1 MAAET
6 HGDLSAEHLGPALS
20 SVRLADAEAV
30 QSLLQEQRARM
41 QAVREHRIWHW
52 FGGVPSG
59 FGSPGAP
66 LQALYARFAGF
77 ALIALALIVAGF
89 TRGPAL
95 WVISALAAAAFL
107 RAWLAVGPP
116 SRRTLALFERAVQ
129 VPGIVIA
136 YEQEATE
143 DDNEMLRG
151 VWALVAFD
159 VKSVDGLQRLD
170 AAAARLRAMLAGSG
184 GPEPFLQ
191 SVRDAIANKHAD
203 GSRIPVPAEL
213 GNNLELAR
221 LRVSPNLLPGGVL
234 SSRLLFVFADPKE
247 RQAGHS
253 RVLQSSLWGNG
264 VDDLCE
270 DFPLGASA

>member
-1 MAAET
+1 MAT
-6 HGDLSAEHLGPALS
+6 AEHLGPALS
-20 SVRLADAEAV
+20 SVRLADADAV
-30 QSLLQEQRARM
+30 QALLQEQRARL
-41 QAVREHRIWHW
+41 QVVRDHRIWHW

-89 TRGPAL
+89 TRGPVL
-95 WVISALAAAAFL
+95 WVIAALAGAAFL
-107 RAWLAVGPP
+107 RAWLVIGPP
-116 SRRTLALFERAVQ
+116 SRRTLQLFERAVL

-136 YEQEATE
+136 YEPEATE
-143 DDNEMLRG
+143 PDNELLRG

-170 AAAARLRAMLAGSG
+170 AAATRLRTMLAGTG
-184 GPEPFLQ
+184 GPEAFLQ
-191 SVRDAIANKHAD
+191 SVRGAIAAKKAD
-203 GSRIPVPAEL
+203 GSRIQVPAEL
-213 GNNLELAR
+213 GQNLELAR

-234 SSRLLFVFADPKE
+234 SSRLLFVFADPQE

-253 RVLQSSLWGNG
+253 RVLQSSLWGSG

-270 DFPLGASA
+270 DFPLAPSA

>member
-1 MAAET
+1 MA
-6 HGDLSAEHLGPALS
+6 GEHLGPALS
-20 SVRLADAEAV
+20 SVRLADSDAV
-30 QSLLQEQRARM
+30 GALFQEQRARM
-41 QAVREHRIWHW
+41 QTVREHRIWHW

-95 WVISALAAAAFL
+95 WVIAALAAAAFL
-107 RAWLAVGPP
+107 RAWLVVSPS
-116 SRRTLALFERAVQ
+116 SRRTLQLFERAVH

-136 YEQEATE
+136 YEPEATE
-143 DDNEMLRG
+143 PDNELLRG
-151 VWALVAFD
+151 IWALVAFD

-170 AAAARLRAMLAGSG
+170 AAATRLRAMLAGDG
-184 GPEPFLQ
+184 GPESFLQ
-191 SVRDAIANKHAD
+191 SVRDAIANQHAD
-203 GSRIPVPAEL
+203 GSRIPAPAEL
-213 GNNLELAR
+213 GDNLELAR

-253 RVLQSSLWGNG
+253 RVLQSSLWGAG
-264 VDDLCE
+264 VEDLCE
-270 DFPLGASA
+270 DFPLEASA